1 MISTYIIHHFFQQ
14 CHIITKLDFQWLL
27 TIKKQVQHESHY
39 GTVTKGGS
47 VQSDAKILKVLH
59 CLTGIY
65 IPSVSNCD

>member
-1 MISTYIIHHFFQQ
+1 MSYHYKAWFSVVVND
-14 CHIITKLDFQWLL
+14 KN
-27 TIKKQVQHESHY
+27 QVQHESHY

-47 VQSDAKILKVLH
+47 DQSDAKILKVLH

>member
-1 MISTYIIHHFFQQ
+1 MVVND
-14 CHIITKLDFQWLL
+14 KN
-27 TIKKQVQHESHY
+27 QVQHESHY

-47 VQSDAKILKVLH
+47 DQSDAKILKVLH